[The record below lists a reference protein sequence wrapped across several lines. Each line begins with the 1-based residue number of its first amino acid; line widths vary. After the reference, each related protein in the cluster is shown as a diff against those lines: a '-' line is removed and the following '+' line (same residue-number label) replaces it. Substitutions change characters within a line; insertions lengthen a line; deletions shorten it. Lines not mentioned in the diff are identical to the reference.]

1 MSRAVGVEIG
11 TSAVRAVEVRE
22 TAVGPEV
29 VRFGQVAL
37 RAGAVRDGEVIDGAA
52 VGEALKQLWADAGFR
67 AKEVVVGIAGP
78 RIMVRQADVPH
89 SNDEDLAAAL
99 KFQIQDYFPVATND
113 AVIDYEVMDRLT
125 APDGGPVARVLL
137 AAAPPL
143 MVEGYLAAL
152 EHAGLRAS
160 AVDLIP
166 LALVRALVEPDL
178 GPLGGDP
185 GDEAIV
191 CIGESVT
198 DVVVHENGMVRFVRM
213 LPVGG
218 DRITEGL
225 AGDLHEDLEWVQG
238 LKREARR
245 GAGASADS
253 GSLLTATD
261 RMHPLV
267 EEIRGSLDYFLAQGG
282 STVRRVAVI
291 GAASRLP
298 GLLDRLQHDVRVPVE
313 AARLRATVRIAD
325 LGQAAID
332 VARAETVLP
341 VPVGLALRGLGEA
354 EHVHR
359 LSLVPPRHTEKRR
372 QKQGMILAAAAVGA
386 VFAGLMLLAGAQA
399 FRVHQAQ
406 GREGLAKA
414 DGRLLQHRIDTLA
427 PVGAAHADLLH
438 REQDVK
444 SVIAGDVDWAHVVST
459 VQQAMPADALVSSFQ
474 GSRANP
480 GSVNIAGTGSDQNI
494 TARWIQ
500 GLARVDGLTNLWVP
514 SASKPGG
521 PHQDVTFTSTATLT
535 PAAQSTGRVDQ
546 YIGGAR

>member
-1 MSRAVGVEIG
+1 
-11 TSAVRAVEVRE
+11 
-22 TAVGPEV
+22 
-29 VRFGQVAL
+29 
-37 RAGAVRDGEVIDGAA
+37 
-52 VGEALKQLWADAGFR
+52 
-67 AKEVVVGIAGP
+67 
-78 RIMVRQADVPH
+78 
-89 SNDEDLAAAL
+89 
-99 KFQIQDYFPVATND
+99 
-113 AVIDYEVMDRLT
+113 
-125 APDGGPVARVLL
+125 
-137 AAAPPL
+137 

-341 VPVGLALRGLGEA
+341 VPVGLALRGLGEP

>member
-29 VRFGQVAL
+29 VRFGQATL

-52 VGEALKQLWADAGFR
+52 VAEALGRLWADSGFR

-89 SNDEDLAAAL
+89 TNEEDLASAL
-99 KFQIQDYFPVATND
+99 KFQVQDYFPVATND

-125 APDGGPVARVLL
+125 GPDGGPVARVLL
-137 AAAPPL
+137 AAAPPT
-143 MVEGYLAAL
+143 MVEGHLAAL
-152 EHAGLRAS
+152 EQAGLRAT

-166 LALVRALVEPDL
+166 LALVRALVERDL

-198 DVVVHENGMVRFVRM
+198 EVVVHENGLVRFVRM

-218 DRITEGL
+218 DRITDGL
-225 AGDLHEDLEWVQG
+225 GGELKNDLDWVQG
-238 LKREARR
+238 VKQGRR
-245 GAGASADS
+245 AAAASGGD
-253 GSLLTATD
+253 GGTLLLASD
-261 RMHPLV
+261 RMLPLV
-267 EEIRGSLDYFLAQGG
+267 EEIRGSLDYFQAQGG
-282 STVRRVAVI
+282 SSVRRVAVI
-291 GAASRLP
+291 GSASRLP
-298 GLLDRLQHDVRVPVE
+298 GLLDRLQHEIRVPVE
-313 AARLRATVRIAD
+313 AARVRPTVRIAD
-325 LGQAAID
+325 VGQAAID
-332 VARAETVLP
+332 LSRAEPVLP
-341 VPVGLALRGLGEA
+341 VPLGLALRGLGDA
-354 EHVHR
+354 DRVHR
-359 LSLVPPRHTEKRR
+359 LSLVPPRHTEKER
-372 QKQGMILAAAAVGA
+372 QRHGAIVAAASVGA
-386 VFAGLMLLAGAQA
+386 VLAGLMALAGVQVL
-399 FRVHQAQ
+399 RVHQAQ
-406 GREGLAKA
+406 GRESRAKA
-414 DGRLLQHRIDTLA
+414 GSQALQHRIDALA

-438 REQDVK
+438 REQDVR
-444 SVIAGDVDWAHVVST
+444 SVLAGDVDWAHLVSS
-459 VQQAMPADALVSSFQ
+459 VQQAMPSDALVSSFQ

-494 TARWIQ
+494 TARWIE
-500 GLARVDGLTNLWVP
+500 GLARVDAITALWVP
-514 SASKPGG
+514 SANKPGG

-535 PAAQSTGRVDQ
+535 PTAQSTGRVDQ